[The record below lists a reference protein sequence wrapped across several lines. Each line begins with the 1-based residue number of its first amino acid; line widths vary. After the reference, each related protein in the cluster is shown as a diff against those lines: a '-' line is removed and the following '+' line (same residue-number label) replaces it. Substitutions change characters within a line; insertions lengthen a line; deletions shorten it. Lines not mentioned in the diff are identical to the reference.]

1 MVEKE
6 EDKVEEEEER
16 EDTPP
21 IIHRTYTIYS
31 HVGNPIYH
39 DLSNHKYTT
48 NQTVVVSDQ
57 RTNALIW
64 IALPHSRMPLPRRES
79 HTYGILNEV
88 YLQNL
93 FKDECNFSRRI

>member
-21 IIHRTYTIYS
+21 NIHRTYTIYS

-39 DLSNHKYTT
+39 DLCNHKYTT

-57 RTNALIW
+57 RTNGLIW
-64 IALPHSRMPLPRRES
+64 IALPHSRM
-79 HTYGILNEV
+79 
-88 YLQNL
+88 
-93 FKDECNFSRRI
+93 CFSRREENLICMEY